1 MKKTVIQMLK
11 KAAAKYKDSPYL
23 TEKTNEGWKSKTFAQ
38 VQESTDILAA
48 GLLTFSF
55 QKNDKFAILAEG
67 RTSWVEMEFS
77 VLKIGGI
84 SVPLSIKLLPEEV
97 LFRLNHSESKA
108 IILSKNTIDKIF
120 PIWNK
125 IETKNFKIIYL
136 DDDIENLKSLF
147 QKNNIEFE
155 KNVILFSNLF
165 ETGKLNLE
173 KLSQQLILIESQIT
187 ENGIV
192 TISYTSGTT
201 GNPKG
206 IMLSHLNY
214 FSNSNDALTSFR
226 LPEFY
231 KLLIILP
238 IDHSFAHTVGTYI
251 ALLHATQIYFVDARG
266 GNLNM
271 LKNIPANLRE
281 ISPDFLL
288 TVPAITGSFM
298 KKIVDTID
306 DKGGFVKWLFH
317 SGMKSGMKINND
329 GFRKAD
335 FLTKLIHFP
344 IYKFANAL
352 IFKKVRKIFGEN
364 LKFCV
369 GGGALLDIKQQRFFY
384 TLGVPV
390 LQGYGLT
397 EASPII
403 SANAPYLHKLGTS
416 GPVLQNIECKILKSD
431 GKEAKINEKGEIAIR
446 SNSVMKGYF
455 RNQKATDEVLK
466 EGFLYTGDMGFYDN
480 DNFLVVTGREKALL
494 ISQDGE
500 KYSPEEIE
508 EAITNSSNLILQT
521 MIYNDHKKFTTA
533 LITLNLTKISA
544 LIKKNEMQNAE
555 MLLSEIKNSFY
566 SFKNE
571 TEYQNV
577 FPEKWIPTFFRILQ
591 EPFTEQNFM
600 INSTMKMV
608 RYKIVENYKNVIEE
622 MYNENARNL
631 TNSQNIEVLKKL
643 FF

>member
-1 MKKTVIQMLK
+1 MLK

>member
-1 MKKTVIQMLK
+1 MLK

-187 ENGIV
+187 ENEIV